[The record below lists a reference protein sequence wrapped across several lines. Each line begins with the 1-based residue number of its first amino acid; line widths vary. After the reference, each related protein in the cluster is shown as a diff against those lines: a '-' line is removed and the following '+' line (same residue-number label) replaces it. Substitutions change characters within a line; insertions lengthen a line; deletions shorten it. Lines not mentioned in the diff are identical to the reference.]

1 MSRWLASKLLAGAL
15 LTGVLGHA
23 AGAADVDACTR
34 FKWDV
39 SRELAVMRQSPQAIT
54 AAVRPGPHMPQLNIE
69 TLYSLTLA
77 DQAGVTFAA
86 GPAKVSGVPG
96 AHAGL
101 VRFAVKK
108 AGRYR
113 ISITSGHWVDVV
125 DGVQLLP
132 AVDYQGHVGCERPRK
147 IVEFDVPAQHTLTLQ
162 FSGSSDPETVVAI
175 TAVSTAS

>member
-1 MSRWLASKLLAGAL
+1 MSRWLASKFLVCAL
-15 LTGVLGHA
+15 LTGVLGEA
-23 AGAADVDACTR
+23 AGAANVDSGTG

-39 SRELAVMRQSPQAIT
+39 SRELAVMQQS
-54 AAVRPGPHMPQLNIE
+54 
-69 TLYSLTLA
+69 LYSLTLA
-77 DQAGVTFAA
+77 DQAGVMFAA